1 MDVRR
6 NFNLFIY
13 IKCGRQIP
21 VAFQVDHLITDIDRS
36 TYICNTRRSLSTVD
50 YNRIICT
57 VAAYT
62 SFVSSTQAIIMSPLL
77 QKIRRTSESNGIIVF
92 RLFLHE
98 IIWSLNYVV
107 VVVLYKYHTAQPHV
121 SVSLQ

>member
-1 MDVRR
+1 MDVGR

-13 IKCGRQIP
+13 IKCVRQIP
-21 VAFQVDHLITDIDRS
+21 VAFQLDHLIADIDSS
-36 TYICNTRRSLSTVD
+36 TYICNTLRSLSTVD

-57 VAAYT
+57 VVANT
-62 SFVSSTQAIIMSPLL
+62 SFVSSTQTIIVSPLL
-77 QKIRRTSESNGIIVF
+77 LNILGASESNGIIVF
-92 RLFLHE
+92 RQFLHE

-107 VVVLYKYHTAQPHV
+107 VVVLYKYHSVLSHV